1 MLKTIYLEVPASEA
15 GTRLD
20 LFVSRHLTETSR
32 NVVRKW
38 IDSERVTVDGIPR
51 KASFQ
56 VSPDQKITVDP
67 LPPEPSGLIPE
78 DFPLEILYEDDDLL
92 IVNKSAGL
100 VVHPGA
106 GNWSGTLANALAYH
120 FSSLPNSETLRPGI
134 IHRLDKGTSGVL
146 VVAKNEVSHES
157 ISKQFQRRETEKEYL
172 ALVYGPIREDSGEID
187 VAIGRDMKHRTK
199 ISTRTN
205 NPKEAITC
213 FNVIRRY
220 DQLSYCRI
228 FPKTGR
234 THQIRVHFLHIGHP
248 VVGDDLYAPNRYKG
262 ILEGKIESKIR
273 KMDRLFL
280 HATRLAF
287 LHPTRKEKVEFSASL
302 PSELEDILTTLGE

>member
-1 MLKTIYLEVPASEA
+1 
-15 GTRLD
+15 
-20 LFVSRHLTETSR
+20 
-32 NVVRKW
+32 VVKKW

-67 LPPEPSGLIPE
+67 LPPEPSRVIPE
-78 DFPLEILYEDDDLL
+78 EFPLEILYEDDDLL
-92 IVNKSAGL
+92 IINKSAGQ

-106 GNWSGTLANALAYH
+106 GNWSGTLANALAFH

-146 VVAKNEVSHES
+146 VVAKNELSHEA

-172 ALVYGPIREDSGEID
+172 ALVYGTIQEDSGEID
-187 VAIGRDMKHRTK
+187 VAIGRDVKHRTK

-220 DQLSYCRI
+220 DRLSYCRI

-248 VVGDDLYAPNRYKG
+248 VVGDDLYAPNRYRG

-273 KMDRLFL
+273 RMDRLFL

-287 LHPTRKEKVEFSASL
+287 FHPTRKEKVKFSASL